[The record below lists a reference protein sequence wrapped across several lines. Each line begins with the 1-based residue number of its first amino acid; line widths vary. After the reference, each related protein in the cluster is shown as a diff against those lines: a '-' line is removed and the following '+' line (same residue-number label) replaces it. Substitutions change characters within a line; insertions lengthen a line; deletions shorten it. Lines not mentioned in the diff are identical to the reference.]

1 MARGAAAG
9 ALARMALPA
18 LDGIRASWNDTC
30 NYDNLNRRRVT
41 PQRFPIILE
50 PAGDPSDLAVLRA
63 RRSEIMD
70 LIHAHG
76 AVLLRRWTTKELPAF
91 VESLERVLGAEAEGT
106 HYHKISMLRG
116 EGRKA
121 TAHPHVFSASEA
133 PATFFI
139 PHHCEQSY
147 INLRCR
153 YISFWC
159 PVAAKRGGQTPLFDM
174 ERVFSDLDA
183 RLQGRLQECAFKLG
197 NWSFEASQ
205 YPLVFGTEDA
215 AEVKRIVAD
224 YGMDQVWYTDP
235 ATERR
240 VLVVDGKTPGAVR
253 HPETGAWCLT
263 DHIDVDSGLI
273 WARFL
278 NFYGAGFFP
287 LAVVRAAFFFFLYG
301 LMRWRN
307 FWYANSLH
315 DTLDMTL
322 PLEDRVAIN
331 DAVFRHASFFQ
342 WESGDVLICDNI
354 KMGHARLAFER
365 PRTVLTAMVGLYDA
379 QAGRDKCAPKCVE
392 Y

>member
-41 PQRFPIILE
+41 PQRFPVVLE

-76 AVLLRRWTTKELPAF
+76 AVLLRHWTTKELPAF

-153 YISFWC
+153 SGRENIDSSSLRHECRARAFQKKH
-159 PVAAKRGGQTPLFDM
+159 PRVESAPRDDRLSKNEPKRVEND
-174 ERVFSDLDA
+174 RDRS
-183 RLQGRLQECAFKLG
+183 LQ
-197 NWSFEASQ
+197 S
-205 YPLVFGTEDA
+205 
-215 AEVKRIVAD
+215 
-224 YGMDQVWYTDP
+224 
-235 ATERR
+235 
-240 VLVVDGKTPGAVR
+240 
-253 HPETGAWCLT
+253 
-263 DHIDVDSGLI
+263 
-273 WARFL
+273 
-278 NFYGAGFFP
+278 
-287 LAVVRAAFFFFLYG
+287 
-301 LMRWRN
+301 
-307 FWYANSLH
+307 
-315 DTLDMTL
+315 
-322 PLEDRVAIN
+322 
-331 DAVFRHASFFQ
+331 
-342 WESGDVLICDNI
+342 
-354 KMGHARLAFER
+354 
-365 PRTVLTAMVGLYDA
+365 
-379 QAGRDKCAPKCVE
+379 
-392 Y
+392 

>member
-1 MARGAAAG
+1 
-9 ALARMALPA
+9 MALPA

-41 PQRFPIILE
+41 PQRFPVVLE

-224 YGMDQVWYTDP
+224 YGMDQVW
-235 ATERR
+235 
-240 VLVVDGKTPGAVR
+240 
-253 HPETGAWCLT
+253 
-263 DHIDVDSGLI
+263 
-273 WARFL
+273 
-278 NFYGAGFFP
+278 
-287 LAVVRAAFFFFLYG
+287 
-301 LMRWRN
+301 RN

-379 QAGRDKCAPKCVE
+379 QAGRDKCAPARGIASSQGYVGAHGPCAASATARAARRRRGS
-392 Y
+392 